1 MLDVQGS
8 GDPGR
13 RTQALALIEKIADPC
28 SVNFGRPTGLVSMGI
43 IDRLELGSDGEIDL
57 WIMPTIPG
65 CLFLG
70 VIEERIEA
78 ALADMSWCSR
88 IRCRP
93 ADGLWDPSR
102 MRREAMIGPREG
114 A

>member
-1 MLDVQGS
+1 MLEVPGS
-8 GDPGR
+8 GDSAR
-13 RTQALALIEKIADPC
+13 RAQALALIEAIADPC

-43 IDRLELGSDGEIDL
+43 IDRLDVCPAGEVDL

-70 VIEERIEA
+70 VIEEKLEA
-78 ALADMSWCSR
+78 ALADLGWCSR
-88 IRCRP
+88 LRCHH
-93 ADGLWDPSR
+93 ATGLWDPSR
-102 MRREAMIGPREG
+102 MRPLA

>member
-1 MLDVQGS
+1 VTPDVPGR
-8 GDPGR
+8 GDPAR
-13 RTQALALIEKIADPC
+13 RAQALALIEAVADPC
-28 SVNFGRPTGLVSMGI
+28 SVNFGKPTGLVSMGI
-43 IDRLELGSDGEIDL
+43 IDRLELGPANEVDI

-78 ALADMSWCSR
+78 ALATLGWCSSV
-88 IRCRP
+88 RCHH
-93 ADGLWDPSR
+93 AAGLWDPSR
-102 MRREAMIGPREG
+102 MRRA

>member
-1 MLDVQGS
+1 
-8 GDPGR
+8 
-13 RTQALALIEKIADPC
+13 
-28 SVNFGRPTGLVSMGI
+28 MGI
-43 IDRLELGSDGEIDL
+43 IDRLDLSPAGEVDL

-70 VIEERIEA
+70 VIEEKIEA
-78 ALADMSWCSR
+78 ALAGAIWCAR
-88 IRCRP
+88 IRCHH

-102 MRREAMIGPREG
+102 MRPLA

>member
-1 MLDVQGS
+1 MHEVPGN
-8 GDPGR
+8 GDPVR
-13 RTQALALIEKIADPC
+13 RAQLLSLIETVVDPC

-43 IDRLELGSDGEIDL
+43 IDRLELSPGGEIDL
-57 WIMPTIPG
+57 WILPTIPG

-78 ALADMSWCSR
+78 ALAGLGWCAR
-88 IRCRP
+88 LRCHH
-93 ADGLWDPSR
+93 AAGLWDPSR
-102 MRREAMIGPREG
+102 MRSVGEPLPA

>member
-1 MLDVQGS
+1 MLEVRGS
-8 GDPGR
+8 GDPAR
-13 RTQALALIEKIADPC
+13 RTQALSLIETVVDPC
-28 SVNFGRPTGLVSMGI
+28 SANFGRPTGLVSMGI
-43 IDRLELGSDGEIDL
+43 IDRLDLSATGEIDL

-70 VIEERIEA
+70 VIEEKIEA
-78 ALADMSWCSR
+78 ALGDVSWCSR
-88 IRCRP
+88 IRCRH

-102 MRREAMIGPREG
+102 MRPLA